1 MTEER
6 CTLKID
12 PEFRRLIFP
21 HSREEYE
28 ALKQQILQHGCG
40 GPVVVWYGYI
50 IQGFEQYDICME
62 YNITFQL

>member
-40 GPVVVWYGYI
+40 GPVVVWCSFYK
-50 IQGFEQYDICME
+50 
-62 YNITFQL
+62 